1 MRLLSPASFITF
13 AKSDIAQ
20 SIPQRFEHQVRTAPQ
35 RLAVKTVQHQLT
47 YARLNRMANRVAQAI
62 LARRGPHAEPVALF
76 LDQGAPL
83 IATILGI
90 LKAGK
95 FYVALDHTYPQA
107 RLADMLE
114 DAQPGLI
121 MTSTQHV
128 SLANAL
134 FPHSDSVLNL
144 ETLDPHLSTAH
155 PRLSIDPDSPAY
167 IFYTSGSTGRPKG
180 VVDTH
185 RNVLHNIMRYT
196 NSLRICADDRLTLL
210 QSCSFSGSVSSLF
223 GALLNGAAVFP
234 CDVRAMG
241 IPALASWLR
250 QEALTIYHSVPSI
263 FRQVAAAGE
272 EFPAMRVIRLEGD
285 QASWRE
291 VELYQQS
298 FPATCVLVNGLGA
311 TECGLVRQFF
321 IDKTTPVRGGVVPIG
336 YAVHDMDIVL
346 LDEAGQAVDVGEVG
360 AIAVRSRYLALGY
373 WRQPEATA
381 AAFGADPYD
390 AERRI
395 YCTGDLG
402 RLRPDGCLEHLG
414 RQSFQHKIRGHRVDI
429 AEIETALLAH
439 DAIREAVVIT
449 RAEPSHEARL
459 IAYVVPRTNT
469 ELTVSTIRRHLAERL
484 PDYMLPAVYVVLDAL
499 PLDANGKVARR
510 LLPTP
515 QPRRPSLDTPYVPP
529 GTPLETALATLWA
542 DVLQLDRVGIHDHF
556 FDLGGDSLLAMQLMT
571 RVLHT
576 LHVSLPLRSL
586 LETTTVADMAIVL
599 LKYQT
604 DTADQHEL
612 ARLVADVEAITE
624 VQAQSP
630 SPDPASL

>member
-1 MRLLSPASFITF
+1 M
-13 AKSDIAQ
+13 
-20 SIPQRFEHQVRTAPQ
+20 
-35 RLAVKTVQHQLT
+35 
-47 YARLNRMANRVAQAI
+47 
-62 LARRGPHAEPVALF
+62 
-76 LDQGAPL
+76 
-83 IATILGI
+83 
-90 LKAGK
+90 
-95 FYVALDHTYPQA
+95 
-107 RLADMLE
+107 
-114 DAQPGLI
+114 
-121 MTSTQHV
+121 
-128 SLANAL
+128 
-134 FPHSDSVLNL
+134 
-144 ETLDPHLSTAH
+144 
-155 PRLSIDPDSPAY
+155 
-167 IFYTSGSTGRPKG
+167 
-180 VVDTH
+180 
-185 RNVLHNIMRYT
+185 
-196 NSLRICADDRLTLL
+196 
-210 QSCSFSGSVSSLF
+210 
-223 GALLNGAAVFP
+223 
-234 CDVRAMG
+234 
-241 IPALASWLR
+241 
-250 QEALTIYHSVPSI
+250 
-263 FRQVAAAGE
+263 
-272 EFPAMRVIRLEGD
+272 
-285 QASWRE
+285 
-291 VELYQQS
+291 
-298 FPATCVLVNGLGA
+298 
-311 TECGLVRQFF
+311 
-321 IDKTTPVRGGVVPIG
+321 RGGVVPIG

-346 LDEAGQAVDVGEVG
+346 LDETGQAVAVGEVG
-360 AIAVRSRYLALGY
+360 AIAVRSRYVALGY

-381 AAFGADPYD
+381 AAFGADPSD

-395 YCTGDLG
+395 YHTGDLG

-439 DAIREAVVIT
+439 DAIREAVVVT

-459 IAYVVPRTNT
+459 IAYVVPRTHT

-515 QPRRPSLDTPYVPP
+515 QPRRPCLDTPYVPP

-586 LETTTVADMAIVL
+586 LETTTVADLAIVL

-624 VQAQSP
+624 AQAQSP